1 MVLLKY
7 MPTIRKRPFT
17 EPWSPTPKDLTQLR
31 ALGISPAQVRSQVA
45 SLRQARHH
53 RRLDRPCT
61 LGDGIHRITRAEARS
76 LIPLQE
82 EAARAGRFQKFV
94 PASGAAS
101 RMFEALHYYHR
112 QEEMSRFNQ
121 IRERAR
127 QGGPRARIVLRFLE
141 EWERFPFSE
150 DLKEKLLAG
159 GLTLGR
165 LTQGDRWRQVLNLL
179 LTERGLNYQ
188 ALPKAL
194 MKFHRYP
201 EGGRSALE
209 EHLVEAAAFIRDEKG
224 RIPLHF
230 TISLEHEALFL
241 EHLAAVKP
249 KHEER
254 FGARFDISYSHQ
266 LRSTDTIAL
275 DLAGQLLRDPDG
287 RLHLRPGG
295 HGALLVNL
303 NRLGGDLVYLKNIDN
318 VVPDHLKGA
327 TFDWK
332 KILGG
337 YLIQTQRGV
346 SRHLER
352 LQHKRITRK
361 DLQGTLDFLREVLS
375 VWEPPGFWKGPAE
388 LRREFLLKKL
398 NRPLRVCGVVK
409 NQGEP
414 GGGPFWVKGRDGGL
428 TLQIV
433 ESAQVDLES
442 DEQHEIWFR
451 ATHFNPVDLV
461 CSVRDFQGRPFD
473 LRRHVD
479 PEAVFISRKSKD
491 GQALQAL
498 ELPGLWNGAMADWN
512 TLFVEVPLET
522 FNPVKTILDL
532 LRPEHQPPER

>member
-1 MVLLKY
+1 
-7 MPTIRKRPFT
+7 MPAIRKRPAN
-17 EPWSPTPKDLTQLR
+17 EPWSPTPKDLAQLR
-31 ALGISPAQVRSQVA
+31 ALGISPAQVRRQIA
-45 SLRQARHH
+45 LLRQARHH

-61 LGDGIHRITRAEARS
+61 LGDGIHRLTRAEARS

-112 QEEMSRFNQ
+112 QEEMSRVTQ

-127 QGGPRARIVLRFLE
+127 QGGPRARIVIRFLE
-141 EWERFPFSE
+141 EWERFPFAE
-150 DLKEKLLAG
+150 DLKEKLLAA

-165 LTQGDRWRQVLNLL
+165 LTQGDRWRQMLNLL

-209 EHLVEAAAFIRDEKG
+209 EHLVEAAAIIRDRAG

-230 TISLEHEALFL
+230 TISPEHEALFL

-254 FGARFDISYSHQ
+254 FGARLDISYSHQ

-275 DLAGQLLRDPDG
+275 DLAGRPLRDPDG

-303 NRLGGDLVYLKNIDN
+303 NRLDGDLVYLKNIDN
-318 VVPDHLKGA
+318 VVPDHLQGA
-327 TFDWK
+327 TSDWK

-361 DLQGTLDFLREVLS
+361 DLEGTLDFLREVLS
-375 VWEPPGFWKGPAE
+375 VGEPPGIWQGPAE
-388 LRREFLLKKL
+388 LCREFLLKKL
-398 NRPLRVCGVVK
+398 NRPLRVCGVVQ

-532 LRPEHQPPER
+532 LRPEHQPPK